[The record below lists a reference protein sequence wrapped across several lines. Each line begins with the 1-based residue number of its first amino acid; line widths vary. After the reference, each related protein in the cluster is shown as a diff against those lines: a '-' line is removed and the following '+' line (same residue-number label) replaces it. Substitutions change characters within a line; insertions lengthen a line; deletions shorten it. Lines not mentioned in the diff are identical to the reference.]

1 MKKDIIVLEDVYKV
15 YESPA
20 GNVVAL
26 RGISIQIQNN
36 DIVCVMGPSG
46 SGKTTM
52 MNIIS
57 GIDKPSAGKVIVD
70 NRELNRMDEKELLE
84 FRRKNIGYIF
94 QNFNLVPTL
103 TALENVMLPRLI
115 LGENLS
121 RSEKVAKELLKSVG
135 LEGKEYRYPEEL
147 SGGEQQRVS
156 VAVSLANDPKIII
169 ADEPTGELD
178 IENAEKVIKLLL
190 EQQKRGKTVIITTHD
205 PRVARMTNRILILE
219 DGIIKGEYSPHRI
232 DYGISGAIQEV
243 DVEKSILEFLE
254 KRINEISQEI
264 ERIVGGFRKGEIPL
278 RDFISKYNK
287 LEILKNAYL
296 EEVNRIGMIKKGE
309 L

>member
-190 EQQKRGKTVIITTHD
+190 GQQKKGKTVIITTHD

-264 ERIVGGFRKGEIPL
+264 ERIVEGFRKGEISL
-278 RDFISKYNK
+278 GDFLSKYNK
-287 LEILKNAYL
+287 LEVLKNAYL

>member
-1 MKKDIIVLEDVYKV
+1 MKRGIITLEDVYKV

-26 RGISIQIQNN
+26 RGISLTITSN
-36 DIVCVMGPSG
+36 DIVSIMGPSG

-57 GIDKPSAGKVIVD
+57 GIDRPSAGKVIV
-70 NRELNRMDEKELLE
+70 NGHELDKMDEKGLLE

-103 TALENVMLPRLI
+103 TAIENVMLPRLI
-115 LGENLS
+115 LGESLTQ
-121 RSEKVAKELLKSVG
+121 SEKVAKELLKRVG

-156 VAVSLANDPKIII
+156 VAVALANDPKIII

-178 IENAEKVIKLLL
+178 IETAEKVVKLLL
-190 EQQKRGKTVIITTHD
+190 EQQKVGKTVIITTHD

-219 DGIIKGEYSPHRI
+219 DGAIKGEYSPHRV
-232 DYGISGAIQEV
+232 DYGISDVIHEAS
-243 DVEKSILEFLE
+243 VEKSILEFLE
-254 KRINEISQEI
+254 RRLREISQEI
-264 ERIVGGFRKGEIPL
+264 EKLVEEFRKGDISSKE
-278 RDFISKYNK
+278 FISRYNK
-287 LEILKNAYL
+287 LELLKSAYL
-296 EEVNRIGMIKKGE
+296 DEVNRIGVVKKE
-309 L
+309 K

>member
-1 MKKDIIVLEDVYKV
+1 MKREIITLEDVYKV

-26 RGISIQIQNN
+26 RGITLTILNN
-36 DIVCVMGPSG
+36 DVVSIMGPSG

-57 GIDKPSAGKVIVD
+57 GIDKPSAGKVVVD
-70 NRELNRMDEKELLE
+70 NYELNRMDEKALLE

-115 LGENLS
+115 LGEPLT
-121 RSEKVAKELLKSVG
+121 RSEKVAKELLKKVG
-135 LEGKEYRYPEEL
+135 LEGKEHKYPEEL

-156 VAVSLANDPKIII
+156 VAVALVNDPKIII
-169 ADEPTGELD
+169 ADEPTGDLD
-178 IENAEKVIKLLL
+178 LETAETVVKLLL
-190 EQQKRGKTVIITTHD
+190 EQQKMGKTVIITTHD

-219 DGIIKGEYSPHRI
+219 DGAIKGEYSPHRI
-232 DYGISGAIQEV
+232 SYGIS
-243 DVEKSILEFLE
+243 DVIHETSIEKSILEFLE
-254 KRINEISQEI
+254 RRLREISQEI
-264 ERIVGGFRKGEIPL
+264 EKLIDEFRKG
-278 RDFISKYNK
+278 DISSKEFTSRYSK
-287 LEILKNAYL
+287 LELLKSAYL
-296 EEVNRIGMIKKGE
+296 DEINRIGVVKKSKP
-309 L
+309 